1 MKEYLLRMLWCITT
15 FLIFKVILYIYQL
28 KNKKKRV
35 LLFGLSGNPP
45 TGESGHRGIIQEIE
59 QLNIFN
65 EIWILP
71 VYQHTFNSK
80 KNLLPFETRMELCR
94 LNFQDFKTCKVIPIE
109 KDLFFHHKEIT
120 GKEEA
125 IGTINLLKF
134 LKTYNNN
141 IEFTFCLGGD
151 TFNDLLLGKWFDND
165 EIIKTTNLLVI
176 NRKGYEIR
184 EDILNNKNS
193 KNIKFLTIPYV
204 DEVSSTK
211 IKDSLDGDHVYAIEK
226 LYSQVYY
233 CIKENNLYKI

>member
-59 QLNIFN
+59 QLNIFD

-94 LNFQDFKTCKVIPIE
+94 LNFQDFKTCKVLPIE
-109 KDLFFHHKEIT
+109 KDLFFKLGGFDEKYIPFTNNTFNHCT
-120 GKEEA
+120 
-125 IGTINLLKF
+125 TQYKF
-134 LKTYNNN
+134 LQK
-141 IEFTFCLGGD
+141 C
-151 TFNDLLLGKWFDND
+151 
-165 EIIKTTNLLVI
+165 
-176 NRKGYEIR
+176 
-184 EDILNNKNS
+184 
-193 KNIKFLTIPYV
+193 
-204 DEVSSTK
+204 
-211 IKDSLDGDHVYAIEK
+211 
-226 LYSQVYY
+226 
-233 CIKENNLYKI
+233 